1 LNELMRI
8 LNEVRGQPADVDQ
21 AAAVGPK
28 VHKHTKVGDT
38 NDESLEHHATLEVVQ
53 SRHFAE
59 QRHWKLKITTV
70 CKRELQAVCDTLHL
84 LSPNL
89 PTSRKAFDID
99 RQRWSFHCG
108 SRDRR
113 HRNGTAGLQRNRWL
127 IRFNNI
133 GYGRGCRVAGGFGNR
148 FGAWYVR

>member
-1 LNELMRI
+1 MNELMRI

-53 SRHFAE
+53 ARHLAE
-59 QRHWKLKITTV
+59 KRQRELKISTV
-70 CKRELQAVCDTLHL
+70 CKRELQTVCDTLHL
-84 LSPNL
+84 LSSNL
-89 PTSRKAFDID
+89 PTSRKAFDVD
-99 RQRWSFHCG
+99 RQRWSFHCCG
-108 SRDRR
+108 RDWR
-113 HRNGTAGLQRNRWL
+113 HRNGTAGCQRDRWL
-127 IRFNNI
+127 IRFAPI
-133 GYGRGCRVAGGFGNR
+133 GSGRGCRVAGGFGNR